1 MLTVV
6 RTTLIIDDDVFVK
19 AKNAAL
25 ESGTSLS
32 NFISK
37 TLRGNFLQHKIQPS
51 PTRIQIPLFRG
62 SVTPQSHPLSE
73 LARLRDEGR

>member
-1 MLTVV
+1 M
-6 RTTLIIDDDVFVK
+6 RTTLILDDDVFVK

-32 NFISK
+32 NFISN
-37 TLRGNFLQHKIQPS
+37 TLRGNFSQRKIQPS
-51 PTRIQIPLFRG
+51 PTRIRIPLFRG

-73 LARLRDEGR
+73 LAKLRDEGR